1 MYILVLCIKY
11 ERKVKKISLSICK
24 MCSEVSEVSEVLWIK
39 CFILGILMVVLKWRI
54 LLR

>member
-24 MCSEVSEVSEVLWIK
+24 MCSEVSEVLWIK